1 MTTLVVGD
9 IQGCY
14 AEFRELL
21 RASGFRESSDT
32 LWLVG
37 DLVNRGPNNI
47 DTLRYIMSLER
58 TVTVLGN
65 HDLHFLAI
73 ARGHHKLS
81 RDDTLA
87 DLLEAPD
94 LDDIIDWLRRQR
106 LLHVDRA
113 DQVVLVHAGLP
124 PIWTVDKALALAGE
138 VEATLVSDQ
147 FDDFLEA
154 MYGNQPDTWHESLA
168 GVDRLRII
176 TNYLTR
182 IRYCTAAGKLE
193 LTAKTDIK
201 PDGFE
206 PWFSFQRPDTFRI
219 IFGHWAALN
228 GITGTSLAIAL
239 DTGCVWGR
247 ELTALR
253 LDDDRRFSVASHHP

>member
-1 MTTLVVGD
+1 MTTFVVGD

-21 RASGFRESSDT
+21 SVSGFRASSDT

-73 ARGHHKLS
+73 ACGHHKQS
-81 RDDTLA
+81 RSDTLD
-87 DLLEAPD
+87 DLLEAPE
-94 LDDIIDWLRRQR
+94 LDDIIAWFRKRP
-106 LLHVDRA
+106 LLHVDQA
-113 DQVVLVHAGLP
+113 NDIVMVHAGLP
-124 PIWTVDKALALAGE
+124 PIWTVDKAIALANE
-138 VEATLVSDQ
+138 VEATLRSDQ
-147 FDDFLEA
+147 FDDFLGA
-154 MYGNQPDTWHESLA
+154 MYGDQPDTWHESLT

-182 IRYCTAAGKLE
+182 IRYCTQAGKLE

-201 PDGFE
+201 PEGFD
-206 PWFSFQRPDTFRI
+206 PWFSFPRPDTFRI

-228 GITGTSLAIAL
+228 GVTANSLAVAL

-253 LDDDRRFSVASHHP
+253 LEDGKRFSVTSHLP